1 MYSDSQAL
9 ANNLSNVLQYEAT
22 TSNPFDFDDTTV
34 LTGFYRL
41 GNTSTYKNSPYG
53 GNVAWGNVIVSRV
66 LDRDTLSMFVLPF
79 DTSTVIFKSGS
90 IGTWKTN
97 SWKTLV
103 SKDDIPTRYGNT
115 GFVIPAGKSCKIS
128 AAMDAVFTALVCVQG
143 KSGNGSGT
151 FIISGYGLD
160 GGTSRYRVQDLNTSA
175 ALSRITCVV
184 GDGTFFTVN
193 NGTSVSV
200 YLVIE
205 EFFNQGEFT
214 CSII

>member
-1 MYSDSQAL
+1 MSKYGLEKTQDKVEFSAYSD
-9 ANNLSNVLQYEAT
+9 
-22 TSNPFDFDDTTV
+22 D
-34 LTGFYRL
+34 
-41 GNTSTYKNSPYG
+41 YKNSMIFG
-53 GNVAWGNVIVSRV
+53 HTIDGNYYCKSR
-66 LDRDTLSMFVLPF
+66 F
-79 DTSTVIFKSGS
+79 D
-90 IGTWKTN
+90 GTWDTVNLATKN
-97 SWKTLV
+97 
-103 SKDDIPTRYGNT
+103 DIPARYGNT
-115 GFVIPAGKSCKIS
+115 GIVIPAGKSCKIS

-193 NGTSVSV
+193 NGTGVSV

-205 EFFNQGEFT
+205 EFFNQGEIT

>member
-1 MYSDSQAL
+1 MNYWSLAGNATNIPDNSDLNTYITPGNYCLNSTASIKT
-9 ANNLSNVLQYEAT
+9 LSNCPVDNA
-22 TSNPFDFDDTTV
+22 
-34 LTGFYRL
+34 
-41 GNTSTYKNSPYG
+41 
-53 GNVAWGNVIVSRV
+53 
-66 LDRDTLSMFVLPF
+66 FVLKISKP
-79 DTSTVIFKSGS
+79 I
-90 IGTWKTN
+90 IGNYILQEYIDLVGRQAIRVYNPYDKARTEK
-97 SWKTLV
+97 KITL
-103 SKDDIPTRYGNT
+103 KNDIPARYGNT
-115 GFVIPAGKSCKIS
+115 GIVIPAGKSCKIS

-175 ALSRITCVV
+175 SLSRITCVV

-205 EFFNQGEFT
+205 EFFNQGTFT
-214 CSII
+214 IQVV

>member
-1 MYSDSQAL
+1 MTPGNFMCAT
-9 ANNLSNVLQYEAT
+9 NNSV
-22 TSNPFDFDDTTV
+22 
-34 LTGFYRL
+34 
-41 GNTSTYKNSPYG
+41 
-53 GNVAWGNVIVSRV
+53 
-66 LDRDTLSMFVLPF
+66 
-79 DTSTVIFKSGS
+79 
-90 IGTWKTN
+90 
-97 SWKTLV
+97 KTLKNCPVDNAFMLKV
-103 SKDDIPTRYGNT
+103 SSPINSKKYVIQEYIDLAGRQVIRSYSAYDKTWVEKRNATKDDIPARYGNT
-115 GFVIPAGKSCKIS
+115 GIVIPAGKSCKIS

-193 NGTSVSV
+193 NGTDVSV

-205 EFFNQGEFT
+205 EFFNQGEIT